1 MKITEFDKWFN
12 QQTTL
17 VKALLLIIPFV
28 NWVVEILVRVSV
40 VLRTKETNHVIGLIL
55 AIVFGG
61 PWILGVLDFLYYNTK
76 GHLFLAD

>member
-12 QQTTL
+12 QQSTL

-61 PWILGVLDFLYYNTK
+61 PWILGVLDFLYYSAK
-76 GHLFLAD
+76 GHLFLAE